1 MAGAIRRPL
10 LDLDGC
16 YTGSMAA
23 TVKEEAHKLI
33 ESLPDDATWGDF
45 KYAIYVREK
54 IERGLRSAR
63 EEPLLTTEEVFAEF
77 HLDKEA

>member
-1 MAGAIRRPL
+1 MAPALGL
-10 LDLDGC
+10 GGW
-16 YTGSMAA
+16 YTCTMAT

-45 KYAIYVREK
+45 KYAMYVREK
-54 IERGLRSAR
+54 IEQGVRSAR

-77 HLDKEA
+77 NLDEEA

>member
-1 MAGAIRRPL
+1 MA
-10 LDLDGC
+10 
-16 YTGSMAA
+16 T

-45 KYAIYVREK
+45 KYAMHVREK
-54 IERGLRSAR
+54 IEQGVKSAR

-77 HLDKEA
+77 NLDEEA